1 MSNAFLK
8 QKMINK
14 SEGFRK
20 NLINNS
26 QIFIF
31 SNWKFSYESDK
42 KNNCLKSM
50 LYAELISVYAQ

>member
-50 LYAELISVYAQ
+50 FVC